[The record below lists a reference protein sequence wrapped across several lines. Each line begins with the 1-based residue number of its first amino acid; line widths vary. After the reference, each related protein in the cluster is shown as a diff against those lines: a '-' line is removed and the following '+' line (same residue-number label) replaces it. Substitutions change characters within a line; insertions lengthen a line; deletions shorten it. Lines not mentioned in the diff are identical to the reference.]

1 MITEKEYLE
10 AQMII
15 KLYESQQLKSGVIGA
30 DKVIPP
36 PPSPPPSRLLKEGDE
51 PPKPKNYR

>member
-15 KLYESQQLKSGVIGA
+15 KLYESQQLNISV
-30 DKVIPP
+30 V
-36 PPSPPPSRLLKEGDE
+36 RQRYNMENVLLEY
-51 PPKPKNYR
+51 KN